1 VEAKASLCRRSGDAS
16 APISNGDNALGNF
29 FAEALLF
36 HRSGGRDEARLL
48 DDFRGWFLSFLNGPT
63 REVGM
68 IKPLPSPQR
77 SMTLDDAPITRCGE
91 LSYRFGTCIISRLR
105 PHPENPRTHDRAQ
118 RRKLKK
124 LFENLG
130 LGSPPV
136 IDETEIILAGH
147 ARVEAAKELGMT
159 EMPVI
164 QIFGLSEAKKRAYLI
179 ADNRAAL
186 DAGWDRQRLTLMIP
200 ELTIMLVE
208 EELTIDEATGFEVV
222 EIDQLTADF
231 ASKPDP
237 IDDVELPDR
246 SSPVIS
252 ALGDL
257 FALGDHRLFVGDAR
271 EPENFRCLMGDER
284 ADVAILDA
292 PYNRPS
298 DQIGGRGRTKH
309 DDFLMGSGEMSN
321 AEFVKFLRQTHAN
334 VANFSRD
341 GQSIILSWTG
351 VVFAG

>member
-1 VEAKASLCRRSGDAS
+1 MPRK
-16 APISNGDNALGNF
+16 
-29 FAEALLF
+29 
-36 HRSGGRDEARLL
+36 
-48 DDFRGWFLSFLNGPT
+48 GP
-63 REVGM
+63 VGE
-68 IKPLPSPQR
+68 PPQ
-77 SMTLDDAPITRCGE
+77 
-91 LSYRFGTCIISRLR
+91 
-105 PHPENPRTHDRAQ
+105 EN
-118 RRKLKK
+118 
-124 LFENLG
+124 
-130 LGSPPV
+130 
-136 IDETEIILAGH
+136 ID
-147 ARVEAAKELGMT
+147 
-159 EMPVI
+159 
-164 QIFGLSEAKKRAYLI
+164 
-179 ADNRAAL
+179 
-186 DAGWDRQRLTLMIP
+186 LTQ
-200 ELTIMLVE
+200 VE
-208 EELTIDEATGFEVV
+208 EVRPTGEAGMVLTFN